1 MRVAILAIP
10 VVPSAGGGFTYT
22 EMIVQA
28 ARSAKFDVDI
38 VFLDYDAIH
47 SSQDW
52 RSSNTDGTIDR
63 TQDPQFDFSNSLN
76 HHLEA
81 LQVDLVWVM
90 ITRPNLNLKIPYITT
105 VWDLAHRYFP
115 FFPEVSTEGWLW
127 HEREGYYWAMLPRAS
142 FILTGSRQGAREI
155 ETCYGIPAERIRTI
169 PMPAPRMSPS
179 RARIP
184 DVIKRPY
191 LFYPAQFWAHK
202 NHVRAIKALAVA
214 RRDYGLDLDL
224 VFVGADHGNEAHVRA
239 CVAAEGLADHVHFLG
254 FVERDVVD
262 ALYRG
267 AAALLYLSFFGPD
280 NIPPLE
286 AIECGCPV
294 VVSDHPGHREQLQDA
309 AVFVDPLDE
318 RAVAKGVADLLAD
331 GNAKARL
338 SAAGKALIETRR
350 PEDYVAAVSRIFN
363 EFARY
368 QACWQ
373 TRAPS

>member
-1 MRVAILAIP
+1 MRVAILAVP

-22 EMIVQA
+22 EMVVQA
-28 ARSAKFDVDI
+28 ARTASFDVDV
-38 VFLDYDAIH
+38 VFLDYDTINRSEEWRLSGNHTGPGIA
-47 SSQDW
+47 QD
-52 RSSNTDGTIDR
+52 SK
-63 TQDPQFDFSNSLN
+63 FHFSNSLN
-76 HHLEA
+76 YHL
-81 LQVDLVWVM
+81 DM
-90 ITRPNLNLKIPYITT
+90 LKIDLIWVTIVLSNLDLRIPYVTT

-127 HEREGYYWAMLPRAS
+127 HEREAYYKAMLPRAS

-169 PMPAPRMSPS
+169 PMPAPRMSAS

-202 NHVRAIKALAVA
+202 NHVRAIKALAVL
-214 RRDYGLDLDL
+214 RRDFDLDL
-224 VFVGADHGNEAHVRA
+224 VLVGADHGNEAYVRA
-239 CVAAEGLADHVHFLG
+239 CVAAEGLTDRVHFLG
-254 FVERDVVD
+254 FVERDIVD

-267 AAALLYLSFFGPD
+267 AEALIYLSFFGPD

-294 VVSDHPGHREQLQDA
+294 VVSDHPGHREQLEDA

-318 RAVAKGVADLLAD
+318 CAIAKAVADLLAD
-331 GNAKARL
+331 RSAKARL
-338 SAAGKALIETRR
+338 SAAGRALIETRR

-373 TRAPS
+373 TRASS